1 MQNDIVRARIS
12 PEVKYNA
19 EQVLGALGMSM
30 SDAIRI
36 FLSQVALRQAFPI
49 ELKVPNAI
57 TLQAMQSVTEPEVY
71 VSADALFAEVAD
83 ADD

>member
-1 MQNDIVRARIS
+1 MQNEIVRARIA
-12 PEVKYNA
+12 PEIKYNA

-36 FLSQVALRQAFPI
+36 FLNQVALRQAFPI
-49 ELKVPNAI
+49 ELKVPNAL
-57 TLQAMQSVTEPEVY
+57 TLKAMHSVAEPDVY
-71 VSADALFAEVAD
+71 ASADALFAEVAN